1 MAEHVPALVSTGPRS
16 RAASAAAALRTCG
29 AGLRWFAGTPGPGLL
44 AVAVALAA
52 CTSSSAPPQPQT
64 ARVERTTV
72 FTAVS
77 SSGALSASS
86 EQNLGFLKGGRLTA
100 VNVKVGDRVT
110 AGQVLANLD
119 DGPARRTLEQ
129 QQAQLDAQ
137 RAVLDRLV
145 NSTTVTGAQNSVEQ
159 AQAILDATEDQVDAT
174 LDADESALDRAQRQ
188 LDFDEDARD
197 DANDQLDADEK
208 ACETTPGSGT
218 ATTGTFTFPFTPA
231 SPFAAASAP
240 GTTGTTGG
248 TDTGA
253 GSAHKRTSSSSTDS
267 SAGTAAPTGTGAA
280 TSPGTFSATTTPI
293 GGACSAVS
301 SDQSAVTAADRQVEA
316 SRTARDA
323 ARQKRDVDAAAG
335 QVSIENARQ
344 GVVNA
349 QNNLDSAA
357 TDRPST
363 IAQQQALV
371 AAQDAVVRQAQQDVD
386 ETVLQAP
393 VDGTVAA
400 LNGAVGEYVAA
411 SSGTSALAPGSSAAI
426 PGTGASAAA
435 EGSEVARPGGTQ
447 FLVLDGVE
455 TFQVV
460 VPFAEADASR
470 ISSGQNVDV
479 TFDAVPDLTRRGTV
493 LGVGPAASASSGR
506 DQLLRDRAAQRDRPP
521 AAERPD
527 GPGRDPHRGTA
538 RRPRRAEL
546 GGAPVGRTGDG
557 GRPGRCP
564 ADRPV
569 PGGRGRRHHDAGRLG
584 AVGGRPGGG
593 HGPAVRAGS
602 AWPGVREA
610 LRRERGV
617 VAGAIVPA
625 TTPRTLR
632 RRTAR

>member
-1 MAEHVPALVSTGPRS
+1 VGKEERGVAEHVPAQASTGPRS

-44 AVAVALAA
+44 AVAVALPA

-231 SPFAAASAP
+231 SPFAAASAAASAP

-253 GSAHKRTSSSSTDS
+253 GSAHKQASPSSTDPA
-267 SAGTAAPTGTGAA
+267 AGTAGATAPTGTGAA

-301 SDQSAVTAADRQVEA
+301 SAQSAVTAADRQVEA

-386 ETVLQAP
+386 ETVLRAP

-493 LGVGPAASASSGR
+493 LGVGPAASASSGVISYYVTV
-506 DQLLRDRAAQRDRPP
+506 LLNETDPRLRNGQTALAAIRTEELRGVLAVPNSAVRRSGGQTTVMVV
-521 AAERPD
+521 
-527 GPGRDPHRGTA
+527 GPG
-538 RRPRRAEL
+538 
-546 GGAPVGRTGDG
+546 
-557 GRPGRCP
+557 
-564 ADRPV
+564 
-569 PGGRGRRHHDAGRLG
+569 
-584 AVGGRPGGG
+584 
-593 HGPAVRAGS
+593 
-602 AWPGVREA
+602 GVRRTVPFQAGEV
-610 LRRERGV
+610 GDTMTQV
-617 VAGAIVPA
+617 VSGLSEGDQVVV
-625 TTPRTLR
+625 TDQR
-632 RRTAR
+632 

>member
-1 MAEHVPALVSTGPRS
+1 VGKEECGVAEHVPALVPTGPRS

-267 SAGTAAPTGTGAA
+267 SAGTAVPTGTGAA

-493 LGVGPAASASSGR
+493 LGVGPAASASSGVISYYVTVLLNETDPR
-506 DQLLRDRAAQRDRPP
+506 LRNGQTALAAIRTEELRDVLAVPNSAVRRSGGQTTVMVV
-521 AAERPD
+521 
-527 GPGRDPHRGTA
+527 GPG
-538 RRPRRAEL
+538 
-546 GGAPVGRTGDG
+546 
-557 GRPGRCP
+557 
-564 ADRPV
+564 
-569 PGGRGRRHHDAGRLG
+569 
-584 AVGGRPGGG
+584 
-593 HGPAVRAGS
+593 
-602 AWPGVREA
+602 GVRRTVPFQAGEV
-610 LRRERGV
+610 GDTMTQV
-617 VAGAIVPA
+617 VSGLSEGDQVVV
-625 TTPRTLR
+625 TDQR
-632 RRTAR
+632 

>member
-1 MAEHVPALVSTGPRS
+1 VGKEECGVAEHVPALVSTGPRS

-64 ARVERTTV
+64 TRVERTTV

-86 EQNLGFLKGGRLTA
+86 EQNLGFLRGGRLTA

-188 LDFDEDARD
+188 LDLDEDARD

-208 ACETTPGSGT
+208 ACAAMPGSGT

-240 GTTGTTGG
+240 GTTGTTG
-248 TDTGA
+248 TGAA
-253 GSAHKRTSSSSTDS
+253 GSAHKRATSSSTDS
-267 SAGTAAPTGTGAA
+267 TAGTTGTTGTGAA

-301 SDQSAVTAADRQVEA
+301 SAQSAVTTADRQVEA

-371 AAQDAVVRQAQQDVD
+371 DAQDAVVRQAQQDVD
-386 ETVLQAP
+386 ETVLRAP

-411 SSGTSALAPGSSAAI
+411 SSGTSALAPGSSAVI

-435 EGSEVARPGGTQ
+435 DGSEVARPGGTQ

-470 ISSGQNVDV
+470 VSSGQNVDV

-493 LGVGPAASASSGR
+493 LGVGPAASASSGVISYYVTVVLNETDPR
-506 DQLLRDRAAQRDRPP
+506 LRNGQTALAAIRTEELRDVLAVPNSAVRRSGGQTTVMVV
-521 AAERPD
+521 
-527 GPGRDPHRGTA
+527 GPG
-538 RRPRRAEL
+538 
-546 GGAPVGRTGDG
+546 
-557 GRPGRCP
+557 
-564 ADRPV
+564 
-569 PGGRGRRHHDAGRLG
+569 
-584 AVGGRPGGG
+584 
-593 HGPAVRAGS
+593 
-602 AWPGVREA
+602 GVRRTVPFQAGEV
-610 LRRERGV
+610 GDTMTQV
-617 VAGAIVPA
+617 VSGLSEGDQVVV
-625 TTPRTLR
+625 TDQR
-632 RRTAR
+632 

>member
-1 MAEHVPALVSTGPRS
+1 MAEHVPAQVSTGPRS
-16 RAASAAAALRTCG
+16 RAASAASALRTCG

-44 AVAVALAA
+44 VVAVALAA

-72 FTAVS
+72 YTAVS

-145 NSTTVTGAQNSVEQ
+145 NSTTVTGAENSVEQ

-174 LDADESALDRAQRQ
+174 VDADESALDRAQRQ
-188 LDFDEDARD
+188 LGFDEDARD

-218 ATTGTFTFPFTPA
+218 ATTGTFTFPFTPV
-231 SPFAAASAP
+231 SPLAAASAP
-240 GTTGTTGG
+240 GTTGTTGTTGG

-253 GSAHKRTSSSSTDS
+253 GAAHKRTSSSTDS
-267 SAGTAAPTGTGAA
+267 TAGTPAPTGTGTA

-386 ETVLQAP
+386 ETVLRAP

-493 LGVGPAASASSGR
+493 LRVGPAASASSGVISYYVTVLLNETDPR
-506 DQLLRDRAAQRDRPP
+506 LRNGQTALAAIRTEELRDVLAVPNSAVRRSGGQTTVMVV
-521 AAERPD
+521 
-527 GPGRDPHRGTA
+527 GPG
-538 RRPRRAEL
+538 
-546 GGAPVGRTGDG
+546 
-557 GRPGRCP
+557 
-564 ADRPV
+564 
-569 PGGRGRRHHDAGRLG
+569 
-584 AVGGRPGGG
+584 
-593 HGPAVRAGS
+593 
-602 AWPGVREA
+602 GVRRTVPFQAGEV
-610 LRRERGV
+610 GDTMTQV
-617 VAGAIVPA
+617 VSGLSEGDQVVV
-625 TTPRTLR
+625 TDQR
-632 RRTAR
+632 